1 MDFHKDKKTKEKYKS
16 KKKERAHRPS
26 LSRLSVCHLP
36 MCATACS
43 RHTDCRPSEGS
54 HLLVSTLDQ
63 KKFNFFVPSNITFYY
78 TCYRCILKAILM
90 PAEERSAIFSRHSK
104 LHKHPSYL
112 KNGSS
117 VFHTISILSSPLII
131 TFLITFWIFS
141 LSKDSILMILS
152 NCVSNLLE
160 ELSSGGISVLSCSIS

>member
-1 MDFHKDKKTKEKYKS
+1 MLDLFSFSAIESNFSPDNSSSIVTEKKVEISFRESILGYPLPARVNPRP
-16 KKKERAHRPS
+16 KKLIFLYPQIS
-26 LSRLSVCHLP
+26 LSIIPTIAV
-36 MCATACS
+36 
-43 RHTDCRPSEGS
+43 
-54 HLLVSTLDQ
+54 
-63 KKFNFFVPSNITFYY
+63 YW
-78 TCYRCILKAILM
+78 KAILI
-90 PAEERSAIFSRHSK
+90 PAEKRSAIFSRHSK

-160 ELSSGGISVLSCSIS
+160 ELSSGSISVLSCSIS

>member
-1 MDFHKDKKTKEKYKS
+1 MLYCLDT
-16 KKKERAHRPS
+16 
-26 LSRLSVCHLP
+26 LP
-36 MCATACS
+36 NLIFIPVPPTNIFQFLNCLIIKAFAYRFCWNTTNNGIWLNIFCYNSPAS
-43 RHTDCRPSEGS
+43 YDCT
-54 HLLVSTLDQ
+54 VSNCNPG
-63 KKFNFFVPSNITFYY
+63 KNNCFIANPNI
-78 TCYRCILKAILM
+78 I
-90 PAEERSAIFSRHSK
+90 
-104 LHKHPSYL
+104 SYL

>member
-1 MDFHKDKKTKEKYKS
+1 MKLASTQEGRNRKLFKAGKVSIITDTLPVFCILCWIYWDFST
-16 KKKERAHRPS
+16 
-26 LSRLSVCHLP
+26 
-36 MCATACS
+36 
-43 RHTDCRPSEGS
+43 
-54 HLLVSTLDQ
+54 LLVSTLDQ